1 MMGGLGD
8 LNKVMPEI
16 MAMSATTQTEL
27 VAIRELLEELVEL
40 QKAQLTQ
47 DGPASPPSNRPTP
60 EFDSVLGKRRKHA

>member
-27 VAIRELLEELVEL
+27 TKIRELLEQLVEM
-40 QKAQLTQ
+40 QRVQLTVSQ
-47 DGPASPPSNRPTP
+47 RNRMGSFYAERQTRT
-60 EFDSVLGKRRKHA
+60 V